1 MIWMAFIV
9 LFGEDNREFFEMVE
23 ERQNAG
29 AEWHLVEKEV
39 QSGQLTF
46 PKNIKTYVFE
56 IETVKQ

>member
-1 MIWMAFIV
+1 MIWV
-9 LFGEDNREFFEMVE
+9 LFAAIIGTDNQEFFDMVE
-23 ERQNAG
+23 ERQNKG

-46 PKNIKTYVFE
+46 PKNIKTYIFE